1 MAPNASAIKNN
12 LIAAF
17 GISGVNHSDIDNN
30 TACVVHTELSGTNL
44 SPEDIEG
51 VQITITVSKD
61 WFNVVAA
68 NEVSNVWIFKI
79 NRNTNT
85 RSNHYTVSNINSNI
99 YLNIR
104 TRSQTSTV
112 VFDIDC
118 HSDYCYCG
126 HNYYGAEGEIEK
138 NYRRG

>member
-1 MAPNASAIKNN
+1 M
-12 LIAAF
+12 
-17 GISGVNHSDIDNN
+17 
-30 TACVVHTELSGTNL
+30 VHTELSGTKL

-61 WFNVVAA
+61 GFNVVVA

-85 RSNHYTVSNINSNI
+85 RSNHYTVSNINSNT

-112 VFDIDC
+112 VLDIDC
-118 HSDYCYCG
+118 HSDYCFAG
-126 HNYYGAEGEIEK
+126 IIIMVL
-138 NYRRG
+138 RGK